1 MRGSLCKG
9 ARRPTAPNSGKGD
22 KEKYR
27 EVNLDKWQAGLS
39 AALVALAVA
48 ASTTPGCQT
57 SQGDKV
63 DSARAQA
70 LQECS
75 RVEQRYTE
83 PSWGHQEIDV
93 YRACMARHGQ
103 PE

>member
-1 MRGSLCKG
+1 
-9 ARRPTAPNSGKGD
+9 
-22 KEKYR
+22 
-27 EVNLDKWQAGLS
+27 VNVNMTKWRAGLG
-39 AALVALAVA
+39 ATLVALAVCA
-48 ASTTPGCQT
+48 TATPGLAQR
-57 SQGDKV
+57 SEGGEV

-75 RVEQRYTE
+75 RLEQRYSE
-83 PSWGHQEIDV
+83 PSWGHQEIDA